1 MWKVNY
7 HINFILVDGSRVTK
21 ANSMSNKSTK
31 VLTKEDAISYLL
43 IKYKKGFQPLVKIDD
58 IFITIKNEEFI
69 IDYIEKIV

>member
-7 HINFILVDGSRVTK
+7 HINFNLANISRISK
-21 ANSMSNKSTK
+21 ANSMLIKNPK
-31 VLTKEDAISYLL
+31 VMSKEDAISYLL
-43 IKYKKGFQPLVKIDD
+43 KKYKKGFQPLVNMND